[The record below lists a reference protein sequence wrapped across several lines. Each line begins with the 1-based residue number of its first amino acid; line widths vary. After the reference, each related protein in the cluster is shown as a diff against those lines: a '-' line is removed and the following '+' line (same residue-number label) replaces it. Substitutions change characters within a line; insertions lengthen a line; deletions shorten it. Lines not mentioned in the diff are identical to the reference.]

1 MKKTLAIFG
10 STGSIGKTTLSIV
23 QKDNNF
29 KIKLLTTNKNAKLI
43 LNQAIKFNV
52 KDVIIENKYI
62 YKKYYSK
69 FKKQNIRLH
78 LSFHNIK
85 KIFKKKISYCVNAI
99 SGIEGLEP
107 TLKIIPYTSN
117 ILIANKESIIC
128 GWNLIKKKLNY
139 YNTNF
144 IPIDSEHYSIWKL
157 LNGQYNNDI
166 DKIFL
171 TASGGPFLNVPKKK
185 LLNIK
190 PQLALKHPNWKMGK
204 KISIDSSNMMNK
216 IFEFIEAKKI
226 FNLINKKLF
235 IVIHPDS
242 FVHAIIIYKAGLIKI
257 LAHDTKMIVPISN
270 ALQSNLKFKLK
281 TDKTINKLNNLNLK
295 KPDKIKFP
303 LLNLIKFIPDN
314 ESYFEIILITLNDN
328 LVNKYLKGE
337 INYQSISKNILKLI
351 KKPTLNKYYKL
362 KPKNIYDIKKMV
374 NFTKIYLEKNFK
386 RYEN

>member
-29 KIKLLTTNKNAKLI
+29 KLKLLTTNKNAKLI

-78 LSFHNIK
+78 LSFHNLK
-85 KIFKKKISYCVNAI
+85 KILKKKISYCVNAI

-157 LNGQYNNDI
+157 LNGQYNKDI
-166 DKIFL
+166 DKIYL
-171 TASGGPFLNVPKKK
+171 TASGGPFLNIPKKK

-190 PQLALKHPNWKMGK
+190 PHLALKHPNWKMGK

-226 FNLINKKLF
+226 FNLTNKKLF

-242 FVHAIIIYKAGLIKI
+242 FVHAIIIFKTGLIKI

-270 ALQSNLKFKLK
+270 ALQSNLKFKLN
-281 TDKTINKLNNLNLK
+281 TDKIINKLNNLNLK
-295 KPDKIKFP
+295 KPDKLKFP
-303 LLNLIKFIPDN
+303 LLDLIKFIPDN

-328 LVNKYLKGE
+328 LVNKYLNGE
-337 INYQSISKNILKLI
+337 INYQSIYKNILKLI

-374 NFTKIYLEKNFK
+374 DFTNIYLEKNLK
-386 RYEN
+386 KYEK